1 MDLFSRKIIAWVLT
15 EIMEA
20 EEVLRCI
27 EIAKKRRNI
36 KNPLVIQSNCG
47 VQFTS
52 AK

>member
-27 EIAKKRRNI
+27 EIAKKKKKYKKSI
-36 KNPLVIQSNCG
+36 SDSK
-47 VQFTS
+47 
-52 AK
+52 